1 MCVCVCV
8 CVCGGELFLDIRSKR
23 DNVIECVNVGRSR
36 KWVLGV
42 RWAGKGGALG
52 YGRME
57 PLETDRS
64 QPEVSRGSLWL

>member
-1 MCVCVCV
+1 MCVCVRV
-8 CVCGGELFLDIRSKR
+8 GEGFGGIRRNS

-36 KWVLGV
+36 KWMIGV